1 VEYILVEFHGII
13 TTSADSNTT
22 DSASNMAFFGG
33 GGSSSDTS
41 EQEDELLFPST
52 NPAEEEFTQHRR
64 KRRKTGRDSK
74 ESAALGIFGSESDND
89 RPGRRWKERSLRT
102 KGVGFVKQG
111 NADGVEDDSIDD
123 DGNEGED
130 VVSFKQ
136 EDAAKKQP
144 PSARRLGF
152 RSAGAGQEDA
162 PGTPLG
168 RCFVPSSS
176 RQPILNVHLSEEK
189 IETPTMFRPSFVM
202 SSASPRQSGRGRAT
216 AGQSSANP
224 NSFAAKMMAKM
235 GYVEGHGLGSSGQG
249 ILNPVETKLR
259 PQGVGLGAVR
269 EKTQQAKEEAK
280 REAQRR
286 GEVLVDSSEEERKR
300 RKARAKQPSGQG
312 SGASTPGGGKSR
324 AKPKYRTVADIVA
337 SADGLEVP
345 NVLKSIIDA
354 TGKETRLLT
363 STSGLMTPTEGVP
376 VMDTEAMK
384 ITRRA
389 RQDLEAFADE
399 WNGLKAQTKY
409 LQVLESQLNEEI
421 DEQQEEA
428 RRLKGV
434 TEVVSTLSGLEIDN
448 SDTSLGANST
458 EPRWDQLVI
467 KLEAL
472 EFQFRDEIDRF
483 ELTDAA
489 IAAIHPLF
497 CREMDRWQPLAEPLH
512 LLNHIQRL
520 RRLLGVEAAGNKN
533 ALSLVNG
540 YHHLPDQQKST
551 TPYETMIYTLWLPRV
566 RSAITNDWDVHKPSA
581 AISLIEAWKDVLPS
595 FVYANVIDQLV
606 VQKLT
611 RAVADWTPRGSHK
624 KKRHQQ
630 PPHIWL
636 FPWLPYLDEHHT
648 DPRSSSG
655 LLADVKRKFRVVID
669 DWDLSKGVLEGLGN
683 WKEVL
688 RGELDNVL
696 IRHLLPRLASYMQEN
711 FEVNPQDQDLTA
723 LEQVLLWKDFFKPS
737 TMSQL
742 LVAEFFPKWHNIL
755 YIWLTSE
762 PNYEEIWQWF
772 SWWKTQIPQELNDTH
787 ALAAEWERGLEM
799 INQALDLGYRAAT
812 ELPAP
817 TAGPVRP
824 IKPAVPSAPSVGN
837 GVASITP
844 SARRPQQETSFKD
857 VVDDW
862 CVEQGLIMVPL
873 REAHSQT
880 GLPLFR
886 ITASVNGKGGL
897 LVYLKGDVV
906 WAQNKKD
913 KSVWEPVG
921 LDGTLLAR
929 AEGR

>member
-1 VEYILVEFHGII
+1 MAFVGGGD
-13 TTSADSNTT
+13 SSSNT
-22 DSASNMAFFGG
+22 
-33 GGSSSDTS
+33 S
-41 EQEDELLFPST
+41 EEEDDLLFPST
-52 NPAEEEFTQHRR
+52 NPRDEETPQHRH

-74 ESAALGIFGSESDND
+74 ESAALGIFGSESDDD
-89 RPGRRWKERSLRT
+89 RPGQRWKERSLRA
-102 KGVGFVKQG
+102 KGVGFVKQATSDNG
-111 NADGVEDDSIDD
+111 DRDSTD
-123 DGNEGED
+123 DGGDGHEDED
-130 VVSFKQ
+130 VTATHVKGIPREQMS
-136 EDAAKKQP
+136 
-144 PSARRLGF
+144 SSHGLGF
-152 RSAGAGQEDA
+152 RSAGAGQEA
-162 PGTPLG
+162 SPGTPLG
-168 RCFVPSSS
+168 RGFVPSSA
-176 RQPILNVHLSEEK
+176 RQPVLNVQLSAEN
-189 IETPTMFRPSFVM
+189 TAMPSTVMPSF
-202 SSASPRQSGRGRAT
+202 STPSASFRRSGHGRVT
-216 AGQSSANP
+216 TGQPSANP

-235 GYVEGHGLGSSGQG
+235 GYVEGQGLGSSGQG
-249 ILNPVETKLR
+249 ILAPVETKLR

-286 GEVLVDSSEEERKR
+286 GEVVDDSSEEERKR
-300 RKARAKQPSGQG
+300 RKARQKRTSGPG
-312 SGASTPGGGKSR
+312 SGASTPGGGKAR

-345 NVLKSIIDA
+345 NVLKSILDA

-376 VMDTEAMK
+376 VMVTEAMK

-389 RQDLEAFADE
+389 RRDLEAFADE
-399 WNGLKAQTKY
+399 WNGLRAQKKY
-409 LQVLESQLNEEI
+409 LEVLENQLNGEI
-421 DEQQEEA
+421 DEQQEEV
-428 RRLKGV
+428 RKLNGV
-434 TEVVSTLSGLEIDN
+434 TTVVSTLSELEIDT
-448 SDTSLGANST
+448 SDTTDGTNGID
-458 EPRWDQLVI
+458 PRWDQVVT

-472 EFQFRDEIDRF
+472 EFEFRDEIDRF
-483 ELTDAA
+483 ELAEVA
-489 IAAIHPLF
+489 IATIHPLF
-497 CREMDRWQPLAEPLH
+497 AREMDRWQPLAYPSR
-512 LLNHIQRL
+512 LLSYIRRL
-520 RRLLGVEAAGNKN
+520 RRILRIESIADSN
-533 ALSLVNG
+533 AVSLSNG
-540 YHHLPDQQKST
+540 YHHLPAQHKST

-566 RSAITNDWDVHKPSA
+566 RSVITNEWEVHEPSA
-581 AISLIEAWKDVLPS
+581 AISLIETWKDILPS

-611 RAVADWTPRGSHK
+611 SAVADWTPRGSHK
-624 KKRHQQ
+624 KRRHQQ

-669 DWDLSKGVLEGLGN
+669 NWDLSKGVLEGLQN

-696 IRHLLPRLASYMQEN
+696 IRHLLPRLASYMQEH
-711 FEVNPQDQDLTA
+711 FDVDPQDQDLTA
-723 LEQVLLWKDFFKPS
+723 LEQVFLWKDFFKPS
-737 TMSQL
+737 TMAQL

-772 SWWKTQIPQELNDTH
+772 SWWKTQIPQELNGTQ

-799 INQALDLGYRAAT
+799 INQALDLGDRAAT
-812 ELPAP
+812 ELAPP

-824 IKPAVPSAPSVGN
+824 IKPAGPSALPVGDGIASTAPSAP
-837 GVASITP
+837 
-844 SARRPQQETSFKD
+844 RPEHETSFRD

-862 CVEQGLIMVPL
+862 CVEQGLIMLPL

-886 ITASVNGKGGL
+886 VTASVNGKGGV

-913 KSVWEPVG
+913 KSFWEPVG
-921 LDGTLLAR
+921 LDGTLLGR